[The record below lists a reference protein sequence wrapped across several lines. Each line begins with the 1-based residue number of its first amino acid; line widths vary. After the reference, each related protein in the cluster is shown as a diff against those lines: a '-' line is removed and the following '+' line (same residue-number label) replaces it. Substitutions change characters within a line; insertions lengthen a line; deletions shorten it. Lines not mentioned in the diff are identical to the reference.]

1 MANKIS
7 KKFNLSFPINI
18 LNIGGI
24 ANVTI
29 TVDEKN
35 LWNKEKIYSYD
46 IGPGNCLIDEWMR
59 KNSKKKYDVNGFTSE
74 NGKIDKLVLNQAL
87 ENFSQNQNYEKSL
100 DVKNFDIFFAK
111 GLSLENGAA
120 TITNFTARLLSDAI
134 RYFNEKNKTSTNRWL
149 VCGGGRK
156 NSYLLESIKKNFFRI
171 TVRSN

>member
-59 KNSKKKYDVNGFTSE
+59 KNSKKKYDVNGLTSE

-111 GLSLENGAA
+111 V
-120 TITNFTARLLSDAI
+120 FH
-134 RYFNEKNKTSTNRWL
+134 
-149 VCGGGRK
+149 
-156 NSYLLESIKKNFFRI
+156 
-171 TVRSN
+171 